1 MKYNVMNW
9 IRFDSLGL
17 FGIHNYRRIKLLK
30 TIPEKTSVINCET
43 SLAKVIM
50 VPDFLNFWVILFFC
64 QVVLTPIV
72 VWHASFFLLSQTL
85 FIVSLCNNQLLYLI
99 EKELI
104 WIFGHIPGFS
114 ATLPSMIAKLHAA
127 KDKYLSPPAPVS
139 PYSQMEVSTFSLN
152 LWPFDF
158 ELEWPVL
165 RALNY
170 SSHFLSP
177 CLVWT

>member
-30 TIPEKTSVINCET
+30 TIPEKTSEINCET

-50 VPDFLNFWVILFFC
+50 VPDFLNFWVILVSPYLVGWFSALSGG
-64 QVVLTPIV
+64 LTPV
-72 VWHASFFLLSQTL
+72 VSASLFLIFIFLLSQTL
-85 FIVSLCNNQLLYLI
+85 FIVSLCNNQLLYLM

-114 ATLPSMIAKLHAA
+114 ATLPSVIAKLNTA
-127 KDKYLSPPAPVS
+127 KDKYLSPPTPVS
-139 PYSQMEVSTFSLN
+139 PSSQMEVSIII
-152 LWPFDF
+152 
-158 ELEWPVL
+158 
-165 RALNY
+165 
-170 SSHFLSP
+170 
-177 CLVWT
+177 